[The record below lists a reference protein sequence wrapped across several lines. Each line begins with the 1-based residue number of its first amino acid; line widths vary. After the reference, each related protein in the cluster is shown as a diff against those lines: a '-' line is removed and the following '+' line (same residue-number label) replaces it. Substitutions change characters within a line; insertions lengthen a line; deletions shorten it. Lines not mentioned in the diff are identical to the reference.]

1 MDLSR
6 INRGE
11 TMTAAEVQ
19 SLLLKVLAAGAD
31 ARLGRGQYYLA
42 KSVIAASP
50 QDPPTPRQIME
61 GVWSLV
67 GQGLAYIDYSE
78 SAAENWMLHLTEA
91 GLAAASDEEINP
103 NDPARYLERLMVEIP
118 NLGPIVQDYVEE
130 ALSAYNARL
139 YRASAVMLGVASEA
153 AVLEVAAA
161 LTSVMEE
168 AEAKKYHETIN
179 ARKLNFGVK
188 FDTFAQKLRSKKNLL
203 PKDFAGGLEL
213 TVNSVTDLLR
223 VSRNDA
229 GHPTGKRIGRAD
241 CFIHLQMF
249 VRYAAKLYSL
259 KNSLQ
264 NHP

>member
-1 MDLSR
+1 
-6 INRGE
+6 
-11 TMTAAEVQ
+11 MTAAEVQ
-19 SLLLKVLAAGAD
+19 SLLLRVLAAGAD

-42 KSVIAASP
+42 KAVIAASP
-50 QDPPTPRQIME
+50 QDPPTTRQIME

-91 GLAAASDEEINP
+91 GHAAASDEEVNP
-103 NDPARYLERLMVEIP
+103 DDPGGYLRRLMVEIP
-118 NLGPIVQDYVEE
+118 NLGPIVKNYVEE

-153 AVLEVAAA
+153 AVLEVAPA
-161 LTSVMEE
+161 LTSVMNK
-168 AEAKKYHETIN
+168 AEAKTYLELIN
-179 ARKLNFGVK
+179 GRRSNFVVK
-188 FDTFAQKLRSKKNLL
+188 FDAFAQKLRSKKNLL
-203 PKDFAGGLEL
+203 PADFADGLDL

-229 GHPTGKRIGRAD
+229 GHPTGKGIARAD

-259 KNSLQ
+259 KTSLQ
-264 NHP
+264 NSP